1 MRDIIRLIDR
11 LADATGAL
19 ITPLALVM
27 MLLTCIVV
35 VTRYVFHAETT
46 PLHETVIYLHGL
58 VFMLGISY
66 ALKVQ
71 GHVRVDIFYHNF
83 SARRRA
89 LVDLFGTLFFLLPV
103 AGFIFWSSLDY
114 VHLAWQMKESSAAPD
129 GLPGIYLFK
138 TLIPI
143 MAALLAIQ
151 GLGEALKSIAVLLDP
166 TEQ

>member
-1 MRDIIRLIDR
+1 MRDIIRLLDK
-11 LADATGAL
+11 LADATGIL
-19 ITPLALVM
+19 IAPLALVM

-35 VTRYVFHAETT
+35 VVRYVFHAETT
-46 PLHETVIYLHGL
+46 PLHETVIYLHGM
-58 VFMLGISY
+58 VFMLGISF

-83 SARRRA
+83 TERRRA
-89 LVDLFGTLFFLLPV
+89 IVDLFGTVFFLLPV
-103 AGFIFWSSLDY
+103 SGFIFWSSLDY
-114 VHLAWQMKESSAAPD
+114 VSLSWQLREASAAPD

-151 GLGEALKSIAVLLDP
+151 GLGEALKSIAILLKHDG
-166 TEQ
+166 